1 MAPAHVSADGGSSGA
16 RKTAARTKSSVECLA
31 ARHLPLAQKVVIS
44 SGIVQKQLV
53 TKVEGIPAH
62 FRLDKL
68 LNKMKAQ
75 DVLSHGGHV
84 AKDEG
89 SELKFLVLPGNVA
102 AAVAAFLVQEGVTNS
117 GSIVQSLSG
126 G

>member
-1 MAPAHVSADGGSSGA
+1 MVSRPPLA
-16 RKTAARTKSSVECLA
+16 RKI
-31 ARHLPLAQKVVIS
+31 VIS
-44 SGIVQKQLV
+44 SISEQKQQV

-62 FRLDKL
+62 HRLDKL

-75 DVLSHGGHV
+75 KVLSHGGHV

-89 SELKFLVLPGNVA
+89 SELKFLVLQGNVA
-102 AAVAAFLVQEGVTNS
+102 AAVAQFLVQEGVADS
-117 GSIVQSLSG
+117 GSIMHVCG